1 MADYTIYT
9 AAVDGTTVTPT
20 TPANGDTFVNDGN
33 TVIVVY
39 NGSGAGI
46 TFNVV
51 TTQTVEG
58 DLAVADRTESVA
70 NGATDVFG
78 PFNTGIY
85 GATVTLNTWSDTTSV
100 TIYAMKVR

>member
-1 MADYTIYT
+1 MAEYTVYT
-9 AAVDGTTVTPT
+9 SAVDGTTITPV
-20 TPANGDTFVNDGN
+20 TPANGDTFTNDGN

-39 NGSGAGI
+39 NGSGGGI

-51 TTQTVEG
+51 TSQTVET
-58 DLAVADRTESVA
+58 DLAVADRTESTA

-85 GATVTLNTWSDTTSV
+85 GTTVTLNTWSDTTSV
-100 TIYAMKVR
+100 TIYALKVR